1 MKQWINRMK
10 IILFLFSVTI
20 GMAQQERAFGI
31 FEACIGTDS
40 AEELIEFYELFGYRL
55 GSSGELNES
64 LSKKLYNTDSKLKS
78 FRLYHQNSDHGLIRI
93 MEWDKPI
100 SDGLGISDFKFK
112 GSRWTAA
119 LTNNIMN
126 ISNHAL
132 VSERQ
137 GQEVKYIEPQWSIIY
152 QTKDGLNPFKDPLV
166 GVREM
171 LYFRPLTRHIFY
183 QRF

>member
-1 MKQWINRMK
+1 MINNIAIASDHAGYKLKQYLIDNLGEE
-10 IILFLFSVTI
+10 IIIKDL
-20 GMAQQERAFGI
+20 
-31 FEACIGTDS
+31 GTDS
-40 AEELIEFYELFGYRL
+40 EESCDF
-55 GSSGELNES
+55 
-64 LSKKLYNTDSKLKS
+64 TDFAS
-78 FRLYHQNSDHGLIRI
+78 
-93 MEWDKPI
+93 EV
-100 SDGLGISDFKFK
+100 SDFKFK

-183 QRF
+183 QRFNY